1 MALLLCLLPAAG
13 HDQMWLLYAAG
24 LVQHGTR
31 LYGPHLFES
40 NPPLIVWLSMIP
52 DWIAGVLHLSATAVA
67 KALVIVVEAAV
78 WLVCRGLWSR
88 LLPDRSRGLWWKLGF
103 AYIAIFAV
111 LPARDFGQRDQLLA
125 ILCLPY
131 LLTSAVDMDGGRL
144 PAAFLAGI
152 GCLAGVG
159 FSLKPHHLLVP
170 AAIETTLLWWRF
182 SGRRSAQRLLRPE
195 AIAIAATC
203 AAYYAAI
210 RTLTPEYV
218 SQVLPVLRDTYWAI
232 GHLSL
237 LQSTLASV
245 QLTVLAAAAL
255 GVHLANRCSNVNAA
269 TRIFLIAGFASL
281 AAYYLQGTGW
291 YYQQIPALSFFAFA
305 LWLELLDWSSR
316 CRWSL
321 PKYTPAVAAGM
332 SALALVL
339 AAYFSGYRLSHP
351 LTFPSGLSD
360 TPDPAFFAGLP
371 PGTPVAILTTEVDD
385 SVPPV
390 YLHHFVWAQRE
401 NNLWTL
407 PAILRNEDPA
417 SPLGPRHRIPPHR
430 LAALDRMQHQWMS
443 EDFEYWRPRLVLI
456 ERCQDPAVH
465 CQILEDRHD
474 NLLAWFLRDP
484 RFQEIFSRYHYLRSS
499 GPFDAYVPN

>member
-1 MALLLCLLPAAG
+1 MLCLLPAAG

-24 LVQHGTR
+24 LVLHGTR

-40 NPPLIVWLSMIP
+40 NPPLIVWLSMVP
-52 DWIAGVLHLSATAVA
+52 DWIAELLRMRATAVA
-67 KALVIVVEAAV
+67 KALVIVAEAGV
-78 WLVCRGLWSR
+78 WLLCRRLWSK
-88 LLPDRSRGLWWKLGF
+88 LLPDRWPGLWWKLSF

-125 ILCLPY
+125 VLCLPY
-131 LLTSAVDMDGGRL
+131 LLTSAIDLDGRKL

-170 AAIETTLLWWRF
+170 AAIEVALLWERI
-182 SGRRSAQRLLRPE
+182 SRLRRGQRLLRPE
-195 AIAIAATC
+195 AIAIVITC
-203 AAYYAAI
+203 ALYYATI

-218 SQVLPVLRDTYWAI
+218 SKVLPVLRDTYWAI
-232 GHLSL
+232 GHLSV
-237 LQSTLASV
+237 LQSALASV
-245 QLTVLAAAAL
+245 QLTILATAAL
-255 GVHLANRCSNVNAA
+255 GLHLANRNSSVSAV

-291 YYQQIPALSFFAFA
+291 YYQQIPALSFFALS
-305 LWLELLDWSSR
+305 LWIEMLDWSSK
-316 CRWSL
+316 WDLAL
-321 PKYTPAVAAGM
+321 PRYTPAAAASV

-339 AAYFSGYRLSHP
+339 AAYFSGYRLNHP
-351 LTFPSGLSD
+351 LAFPSGLSD
-360 TPDPAFFAGLP
+360 VPDPTFFAGLP

-390 YLHHFVWAQRE
+390 YLHRFVWAQRE

-407 PAILRNEDPA
+407 PAILRNESPSAPGDP
-417 SPLGPRHRIPPHR
+417 GRHIPPDR
-430 LAALDRMQHQWMS
+430 LAALDRMQHRWMS
-443 EDFEYWRPRLVLI
+443 EDFQYWRPRLVLI
-456 ERCQDPAVH
+456 ERCQDPAVS

-484 RFQEIFSRYHYLRSS
+484 GFREIFSHYHYLRSS